1 MKQRRGFTLVE
12 LMVVIAV
19 IAILA
24 TIALFGLGKAQ
35 ASARDSRR
43 QQVMNGVRVAL
54 ERYYGDNQAYPA
66 TGATA
71 WAVISTLTGG
81 SYLSAA
87 PVDPCNGG
95 TAIPATGV
103 MAVCTPTAYVYAQGG
118 SGTSYTLTLTKES
131 GGTNTFVSPL

>member
-1 MKQRRGFTLVE
+1 MKRKGFTLIE

-24 TIALFGLGKAQ
+24 TIALFGLNKAQ
-35 ASARDSRR
+35 SAARDSRR
-43 QQVMNGVRVAL
+43 QQIMNGVRVAL

-66 TGATA
+66 SGAN
-71 WAVISTLTGG
+71 WAAFIATLTGG

-87 PVDPCNGG
+87 PTDPCNGG

-103 MAVCTPTAYVYAQGG
+103 MAVCTPAAYTYAQGG

-131 GGTNTFVSPL
+131 GGTNTFLSP